1 MKNLIKSM
9 LVLAAFFACTFIII
23 KSTGILTLED
33 IQLWLER
40 AKEINPLYLALI
52 VIALL
57 FADLF
62 IAIPTMTVTLMAGYF
77 LGWSMGASAAIA
89 GFFAAG
95 LSGYVISRLLG
106 WRLLKWIYKDEEKLQ
121 EMHDAFSSRA
131 SVVLVCCRAL
141 PILPEVSCCMAG
153 ATKMNFMRFLVMFSL
168 GTIPYALIVSYA
180 GSISSLEKPTP
191 AILTA
196 IVLSTLLW
204 FIWYRV
210 GQRSHSLS

>member
-1 MKNLIKSM
+1 MKNLIKAM
-9 LVLAAFFACTFIII
+9 LALALVFACTFIII
-23 KSTGILTLED
+23 KATGIITLED
-33 IQLWLER
+33 IERWLQQAR
-40 AKEINPLYLALI
+40 DLSPVYLMLI
-52 VIALL
+52 VVALL

-77 LGWSMGASAAIA
+77 LGWPMGAAAAIG

-95 LSGYVISRLLG
+95 ISGYVISRVVG
-106 WRLLKWIYKDEEKLQ
+106 WRLLKYIYKDETKLQ
-121 EMHDAFSSRA
+121 EMHDAFSNRA
-131 SVVLVCCRAL
+131 SITLICCRAL

-153 ATKMNFMRFLVMFSL
+153 ATKMNFMRFFLMFCL

-196 IVLSTLLW
+196 ITLSTVLW
-204 FIWYRV
+204 LMWYKWARAK
-210 GQRSHSLS
+210 